1 MLLDGRLF
9 QPARYQINLQRRNC
23 LLIVVLGFLTAMK
36 QEVARAHKGWALD
49 QVTLFNEV
57 TKNVKEEISKGP
69 PVSKINLQKKIIVIF
84 I

>member
-1 MLLDGRLF
+1 
-9 QPARYQINLQRRNC
+9 
-23 LLIVVLGFLTAMK
+23 MK